1 MAMEELLP
9 PQFDCKLGKWPIV
22 LFLIMMLLSLIHLE
36 NRAHQ
41 WLRAA
46 ARADELPL
54 PLRFLDN
61 FVVFSA
67 DNSAVLCGMEM
78 LEARV
83 RTPRVLSSPIAPQ
96 RLKACAAQGQRAGG
110 AELTRLAAKGLVL
123 QPEASGT
130 KPAPGAPP

>member
-83 RTPRVLSSPIAPQ
+83 RTASCAEQPDRTATAEGLRCAGPARGRRRVD
-96 RLKACAAQGQRAGG
+96 
-110 AELTRLAAKGLVL
+110 
-123 QPEASGT
+123 EARCERVG
-130 KPAPGAPP
+130 PAT